1 MPLLNPKQYK
11 SKDTYIQKCMEIEV
25 GEYNKDEAQ
34 AYAICSSTWVNRYQ
48 SQSTT
53 QVVNSKIR
61 RLKK

>member
-1 MPLLNPKQYK
+1 MPLPNPKQYR

-25 GEYNKDEAQ
+25 GSGKDEAQ